1 VKARMKALTNSLERL
16 EIDPKRLQVVEVPQ
30 GNPAKFTSVAK
41 AFIEDIRSIGP
52 LV

>member
-16 EIDPKRLQVVEVPQ
+16 DINPKRLQVVEVPQ
-30 GNPAKFTSVAK
+30 GNPGKFTSAAN
-41 AFIEDIRSIGP
+41 AFMEDIRSIGP